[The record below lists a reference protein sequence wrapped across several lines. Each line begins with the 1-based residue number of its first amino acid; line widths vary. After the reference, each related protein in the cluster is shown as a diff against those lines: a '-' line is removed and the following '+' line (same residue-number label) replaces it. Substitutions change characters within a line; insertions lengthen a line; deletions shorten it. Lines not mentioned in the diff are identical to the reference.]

1 MKKLCFMLVFVLM
14 ASSSTV
20 VFAQPGKNGNGNNE
34 GKNAVLQ
41 MADNLAIEDS
51 KAEKDAVQKIRK
63 EKKQLVLKQYTDEE
77 LAVIEEAGERIE
89 NADPNATAL
98 GADSIVSTTKK
109 FKFDTPPVI
118 KGNRTLIPVRA
129 ITEGLGADLSWDA
142 INQQVTITDG
152 TTTIMLT
159 LGSNIAIVNGQEVSL
174 DSSASIMNNRTY
186 VPMRFIMETFKM
198 KVTYDDGTI
207 EIEDPVT
214 DETTSDGA
222 IDIDTTSDGA
232 IDIDTTSDGAIDA
245 DTTSGSAIE

>member
-1 MKKLCFMLVFVLM
+1 M
-14 ASSSTV
+14 
-20 VFAQPGKNGNGNNE
+20 
-34 GKNAVLQ
+34 
-41 MADNLAIEDS
+41 
-51 KAEKDAVQKIRK
+51 
-63 EKKQLVLKQYTDEE
+63 
-77 LAVIEEAGERIE
+77 
-89 NADPNATAL
+89 
-98 GADSIVSTTKK
+98 TKK

-152 TTTIMLT
+152 TTTIVLT

-207 EIEDPVT
+207 EIEDPAT
-214 DETTSDGA
+214 DETTSEGA
-222 IDIDTTSDGA
+222 IDTDTTVDGTN
-232 IDIDTTSDGAIDA
+232 DT
-245 DTTSGSAIE
+245 DTTSGGAIE